1 MPRKIKY
8 TIEDIVEAAFQVVRR
23 EGVGKLTART
33 IASALNA
40 STMPIYSC
48 GKTMAEIEEEVVKRA
63 WHVLEG
69 FQETPRSGDL
79 YLDMGLGYVLFAK
92 RERHLYRCI
101 HSDKYPTINR
111 ELADE
116 NLRRSMARVADYP
129 LLSGVPD
136 EVKES
141 ILIQGWIYS
150 HGFSDLMLNPLTRTM
165 DGLETEA
172 QIIDSF
178 LKANKMYWEGL
189 KGTVERYRSE
199 G

>member
-1 MPRKIKY
+1 MPRKTKY
-8 TIEDIVEAAFQVVRR
+8 TIEDIVDAAFQVVRR
-23 EGVGKLTART
+23 EGGTKLTART
-33 IASALNA
+33 VALELNA

-63 WHVLEG
+63 WHVLAE

-101 HSDKYPTINR
+101 HNDKYSTINR
-111 ELADE
+111 DLADE
-116 NLRRSMARVADYP
+116 NLCRSMVRVADYP
-129 LLSGVPD
+129 LLNGVPD
-136 EVKES
+136 EVKEE

-189 KGTVERYRSE
+189 KGTVERYR
-199 G
+199 